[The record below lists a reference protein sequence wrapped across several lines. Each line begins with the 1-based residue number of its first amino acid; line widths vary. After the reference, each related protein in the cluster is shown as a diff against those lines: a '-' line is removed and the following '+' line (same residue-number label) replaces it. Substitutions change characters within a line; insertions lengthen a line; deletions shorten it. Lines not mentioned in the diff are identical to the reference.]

1 MIRQIDRVML
11 ASTEGELMADKPT
24 VCIIDKDA
32 AVCDSL
38 SHLLATLDVA
48 VEIYACAE
56 DFLRESLA
64 STRCCVITELYLP
77 GINGIEL
84 LEELRARGIAIP
96 TIVLASNSDVPTAV
110 RAMRAGAIDFID
122 KPFVDRVLLNR
133 IRHILAHRY

>member
-1 MIRQIDRVML
+1 
-11 ASTEGELMADKPT
+11 MADTPT

-38 SHLLATLDVA
+38 DSLLTTVGIA
-48 VEIYACAE
+48 VDSYTCAE
-56 DFLRESLA
+56 DFLRAPLA
-64 STRCCVITELYLP
+64 PTCCCVITELYLP
-77 GINGIEL
+77 GMNGIEL
-84 LEELRARGIAIP
+84 LEELRARGITIP

-133 IRHILAHRY
+133 IRQILAGRS